1 MADPVDNYV
10 STESSTQIT
19 ILDMALEE
27 SGITGTAFDMGCL
40 DRIDPVVPSSAVGL
54 EATAA
59 AAAATA
65 AAEEAMEVVESV
77 ETATGVNPE
86 EEVGGGDQAS
96 SETACGTATVGNEG
110 GVNVASATA
119 SSSSAQ
125 QKRKTRLQKEAE
137 V

>member
-59 AAAATA
+59 AAAA
-65 AAEEAMEVVESV
+65 EEAMEVVESV

-119 SSSSAQ
+119 NSSSSAQ

-137 V
+137 VV